1 MLNTFQVL
9 VNAIIPRT
17 PGLAYE
23 YGVVQYYGALDLHVE
38 EYVIFNLNSL
48 EIPFAQPT
56 ADLLDHVAYY
66 YVNLE
71 SFNLLYALVL
81 LRQLQ
86 INLSNLPVPF
96 KDNPLFVIQIANS
109 LYQYTLMGYYS
120 EWAGYGNTRLAEPN
134 ARILEYYPISWEQIG
149 YPGPSLGYRVL
160 STYTFS

>member
-1 MLNTFQVL
+1 MQNTFQVL

-17 PGLAYE
+17 PALAYE

-38 EYVIFNLNSL
+38 DYVILNLNSL

-56 ADLLDHVAYY
+56 ADLLDYAAYY

-71 SFNLLYALVL
+71 SFNLLYAVVL

-96 KDNPLFVIQIANS
+96 KDNPLLIIQIANY
-109 LYQYTLMGYYS
+109 LYQYTMMGYYS
-120 EWAGYGNTRLAEPN
+120 EWSGYGTTRLEEPN

-149 YPGPSLGYRVL
+149 YPGPSLGYRAL
-160 STYTFS
+160 RPYTFD